1 MKLENVLGLIG
12 GLALFLFG
20 MNLMG
25 ESLKKQASG
34 RLKNVWTTL
43 TTSTFKGFLLGLVVT
58 IVIQSS
64 SATTVMVVGFVNSG
78 FMTLQQSV
86 GVIMGA
92 NLGASITSWIL
103 ATSQFENAESALW
116 ILNFLKPS
124 FFMPILAFVGVLF
137 YMFIGKGRKKDLG
150 SILLGVS
157 VLLYGMEAMSTAVHP
172 LAEMEGFRNLMV
184 KFSNPL
190 LGLFVGTAVTALIQS
205 SGASVGILQALSTT
219 GAISYGTS
227 IPIVMGQNIG
237 TCVTA
242 MISSVGATKNAKR
255 AAWIHLYFNVI
266 SAVVLLSAYAIVSNM
281 VPIPILEKAAGPVGI
296 AVVHTVF
303 KLIALVL
310 WMPFTK
316 QLVKLAVKT
325 VPDAKSEEKI
335 EVLDERLLDTPSVA
349 LDRCR
354 EATNNMA
361 VLACDTLAISLD
373 LLSNYT
379 EKVGNTIRE
388 GEEEVDH
395 YEDMLGTY
403 LVKLSGRNMTEN
415 DSREVT
421 KLLHMIG
428 DFERISDHAVNI
440 LETAQEIAD
449 KNLSFSA
456 EATQEL
462 DTMTRAVL
470 EILNMTLTAFTTD
483 DLALALHVEP
493 LEQTVDYLK
502 SAIKKRHVQRL
513 QRNECTIEMGFILA
527 DILTNL
533 ERVSDHCSN
542 VALCMLEI
550 AQDSLEMHEYQQKI
564 RDNDISNYN
573 RTYDEYME
581 KYKLPERGEGAK
593 VMPAEA
599 AKPAPTEA

>member
-1 MKLENVLGLIG
+1 MDLNNVLSLVG

-25 ESLKKQASG
+25 EALKKQASG
-34 RLKNVWTTL
+34 RLKNVWTKL
-43 TTSTFKGFLLGLVVT
+43 TTSTFKGFILGLVVT
-58 IVIQSS
+58 LVIQSS

-103 ATSQFENAESALW
+103 ATSQFEGSSNM
-116 ILNFLKPS
+116 ILMFLKPS
-124 FFMPILAFVGVLF
+124 TFMPILALFGVLF
-137 YMFIGKGRKKDLG
+137 YMFIGKGKKKDLG
-150 SILLGVS
+150 LILLGVS
-157 VLLYGMEAMSTAVHP
+157 VLLYGMETMSDAVAP
-172 LAEMEGFRNLMV
+172 LAEMPSFRNLMV

-190 LGLFVGTAVTALIQS
+190 LGLFVGLVVTAAIQS

-219 GAISYGTS
+219 GAITYGMS

-242 MISSVGATKNAKR
+242 MISSIGATKNAKR

-266 SAVVLLSAYAIVSNM
+266 SAAVLLTAYVLVSRLI
-281 VPIPILEKAAGPVGI
+281 PLPILDKAAGPVGI

-303 KLIALVL
+303 KLLALTL
-310 WMPFTK
+310 WMPFAK
-316 QLVKLAVKT
+316 ALVTLAVKT
-325 VPDAKSEEKI
+325 VPDSEREEKI

-361 VLACDTLAISLD
+361 VLACDTLATSLD

-403 LVKLSGRNMTEN
+403 LVKLSGRNMTET

-428 DFERISDHAVNI
+428 DFERISDHAVNL

-449 KNLSFSA
+449 KGLSFSA
-456 EATQEL
+456 EATVEL
-462 DTMTRAVL
+462 DIMTRAVL

-513 QRNECTIEMGFILA
+513 QRNECTIEMGFVLS

-581 KYKLPERGEGAK
+581 KYKLPVKEES
-593 VMPAEA
+593 V
-599 AKPAPTEA
+599 KPALAET

>member
-1 MKLENVLGLIG
+1 MNYQNVLSLLG

-34 RLKNVWTTL
+34 RLKNVWSSL
-43 TTSTFKGFLLGLVVT
+43 TTSTMKGFFLGLVVT
-58 IVIQSS
+58 IVVQSS

-78 FMTLQQSV
+78 FMTLQRSV

-103 ATSQFENAESALW
+103 ATSQFEGTSIF
-116 ILNFLKPS
+116 ILQFFRPS
-124 FFMPILAFVGVLF
+124 FFMPILAFIGVLYYVF
-137 YMFIGKGRKKDLG
+137 LGKGKKKDLG
-150 SILLGVS
+150 LILLGVS
-157 VLLYGMEAMSTAVHP
+157 VLLYGMEAMSDAVAP
-172 LAEMEGFRNLMV
+172 LAEMESFKNLMV
-184 KFSNPL
+184 KFSNPF
-190 LGLFVGTAVTALIQS
+190 LGLFVGTAITAAIQS

-219 GAISYGTS
+219 GAISYGTA

-237 TCVTA
+237 TCITA

-266 SAVVLLSAYAIVSNM
+266 AAVVLLGIYILISNLIS
-281 VPIPILEKAAGPVGI
+281 IPFLSRAAGPVGI
-296 AVVHTVF
+296 AVVHTAF
-303 KLIALVL
+303 KLTALTL
-310 WMPFTK
+310 WAPFSK
-316 QLVKLAVKT
+316 QLVTLAVKT

-335 EVLDERLLDTPSVA
+335 EVLDERLLDTPSIA

-361 VLACDTLAISLD
+361 VLACDTLATSLD

-403 LVKLSGRNMTEN
+403 LVKLSGRDMTEA
-415 DSREVT
+415 DSHEVT

-449 KNLSFSA
+449 KGLAFSA
-456 EATQEL
+456 EATVEL

-581 KYKLPERGEGAK
+581 KYKLPERGENAK
-593 VMPAEA
+593 QALAEGTKTAPAEA
-599 AKPAPTEA
+599 